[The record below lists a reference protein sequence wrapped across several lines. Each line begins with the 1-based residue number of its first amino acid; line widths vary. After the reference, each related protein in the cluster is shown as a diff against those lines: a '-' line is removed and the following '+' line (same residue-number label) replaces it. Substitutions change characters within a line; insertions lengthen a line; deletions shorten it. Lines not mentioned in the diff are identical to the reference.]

1 MYKRQ
6 NNELGESGKS
16 DEILSSLLVNL
27 LEMTQIDG
35 HHRVDKVAKAMNL
48 AKLTLN
54 LMKFCLQSC
63 GQIMFSSSLQI
74 F

>member
-6 NNELGESGKS
+6 NNELGESDKS

-35 HHRVDKVAKAMNL
+35 HHRVDKVAK
-48 AKLTLN
+48 LTLN

-63 GQIMFSSSLQI
+63 GQIMFSLSLQI